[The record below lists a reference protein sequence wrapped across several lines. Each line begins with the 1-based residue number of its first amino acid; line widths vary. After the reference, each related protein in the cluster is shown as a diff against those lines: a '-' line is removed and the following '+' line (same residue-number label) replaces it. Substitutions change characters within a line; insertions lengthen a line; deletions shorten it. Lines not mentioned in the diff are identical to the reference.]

1 MGDFDFLKAVSLNAV
16 LYYAD
21 YLSLYHTYT
30 PITDTC
36 KYFII
41 YGTPVNA
48 AYLDGNSPVYDED
61 NIYYKQALDE
71 LRKVQQK
78 TGRSGL
84 ITFLQN
90 ICKVFARGCVNGEQM
105 LDCILYYKTKREKRD
120 ARAKYNEYMN
130 SRLYKLEQ
138 IVDGEPQ
145 TITCNKYVKHTSIK
159 LNYNDCEKINRLF
172 KGSEDG

>member
-48 AYLDGNSPVYDED
+48 AYLGGNSPVYDED

-90 ICKVFARGCVNGEQM
+90 ICNVFARGCVNGEQM

-120 ARAKYNEYMN
+120 AKAKYNEYMN
-130 SRLYKLEQ
+130 NRLYELKQ
-138 IVDGEPQ
+138 IVDGESQ
-145 TITCNKYVKHTSIK
+145 TTTCNKYVKHTSIK

-172 KGSEDG
+172 KGSEDD